1 MQRVR
6 VIVDPEFGER
16 LTSFAPDSP
25 LWIVQSPVN
34 TPVVQRLW
42 REKVGKITSFV
53 ASKNGDAE
61 SDLIQ
66 ILDTVDLHHGEH
78 SSDPAYTHI
87 EVLGCLPSEPIRTE
101 LEALRLQIISSTHEG
116 FLAAKGI
123 VK

>member
-1 MQRVR
+1 MQLVR

-16 LTSFAPDSP
+16 LAALSQDSP
-25 LWIVQSPVN
+25 IWIVQSAVN

-42 REKVGKITSFV
+42 QEKVGELTSFV
-53 ASKNGDAE
+53 ASKERDAE

-66 ILDTVDLHHGEH
+66 ILGTVDLHHGEH

-87 EVLGCLPSEPIRTE
+87 EVIGSLPSEPIRTE
-101 LEALRLQIISSTHEG
+101 LEALGLQIISSNHEG